1 MTVGRA
7 FDQSVKYYDSWMKL
21 ALPSYS
27 EIFSSALEVI
37 PFGVNEALEVL
48 DLGAGTG
55 LFSQHVFTKYPH
67 AKFVL
72 CDLAP
77 KMLEV
82 ARERFEQHQDQFEYI
97 VTDYR
102 DFQITGR
109 YDLVISSLSIHHLT
123 NDEKKNLFSDVHRS
137 LNDTGVFVNIDQIK
151 GPTADMQDFYW
162 VNWLE
167 KVREK
172 GAAEEQIQASI
183 QRRTRYDK
191 DALLIDQLTWLSE
204 AGFANVD
211 CIYKNTFIGVFYASK
226 TFNAPSN
233 LK

>member
-1 MTVGRA
+1 MTVEQA
-7 FDQSVKYYDSWMKL
+7 FDQSVKYYDNWMKI

-82 ARERFEQHQDQFEYI
+82 ARERFQQHQDQFEYI

-102 DFQITGR
+102 DFQIAGR

-123 NDEKKNLFSDVHRS
+123 NDEKKNLFSDVYRS

-191 DALLIDQLTWLSE
+191 DALLIDQLTWLRE

-226 TFNAPSN
+226 AFNAPSN
-233 LK
+233 PK

>member
-1 MTVGRA
+1 MTVGQA
-7 FDQSVKYYDSWMKL
+7 FDQSVKYYDNWMKL
-21 ALPSYS
+21 ALPSYT
-27 EIFSSALEVI
+27 EIFSTALEVI

-67 AKFVL
+67 AKFDL

-191 DALLIDQLTWLSE
+191 DALLMDQLKWLSE

-211 CIYKNTFIGVFYASK
+211 CVYKNTFIGVFYASK
-226 TFNAPSN
+226 AFNQPPN
-233 LK
+233 PG